1 MASLVYVQLDTKE
14 VRNLLKS
21 PEVASFLLG
30 VGETVASKAGPE
42 YRAEVDNESRKSRV
56 VVNVV
61 DDRREARFIEM
72 STGKL
77 ARALGESKK

>member
-1 MASLVYVQLDTKE
+1 MANLVYVNLDRAE

-30 VGETVASKAGPE
+30 IGETVASKAGPE
-42 YRAEVDNESRKSRV
+42 YKAEVDNKSRKSRV

-61 DDRREARFIEM
+61 DDRKEARFIEM
-72 STGKL
+72 STGRL

>member
-1 MASLVYVQLDTKE
+1 LARLVYVNLDSSE
-14 VRNLLKS
+14 VRKLLKS
-21 PEVASFLLG
+21 PEVASHLLSL
-30 VGETVASKAGPE
+30 GEGVASKAGPE

-61 DDRREARFIEM
+61 DDRKEARFIEM

>member
-1 MASLVYVQLDTKE
+1 MANLVYVNLDRAE

-30 VGETVASKAGPE
+30 LGETVASKAGPE
-42 YRAEVDNESRKSRV
+42 YRAEVDTEARQSRV

-72 STGKL
+72 STGRL

>member
-1 MASLVYVQLDTKE
+1 LANLVYVNLDRAE

-30 VGETVASKAGPE
+30 LGETVASKAGPE
-42 YRAEVDNESRKSRV
+42 YRAEVDTEARQSRV

-72 STGKL
+72 STGRL

>member
-1 MASLVYVQLDTKE
+1 LVNLAYVKLDSAE

-30 VGETVASKAGPE
+30 LGETVASKAGTE
-42 YRAEVDNESRKSRV
+42 YRAEIDNVSRKSRV

>member
-1 MASLVYVQLDTKE
+1 MVYVNLDRAE

-30 VGETVASKAGPE
+30 IGETVASKAGPE
-42 YRAEVDNESRKSRV
+42 YRAEVDTEARQSRV

-72 STGKL
+72 STGRL

>member
-1 MASLVYVQLDTKE
+1 LANLVYVNLDSKE
-14 VRNLLKS
+14 VRKLLKS
-21 PEVASFLLG
+21 PEVASYLLSL
-30 VGETVASKAGPE
+30 GETVASKAGTE